1 MKKFIFI
8 IVLGCLA
15 WGKSKAY
22 ESGERNRY
30 RVYFPTA
37 SIILNPAFKEN
48 KATLDSLVIHIQ
60 NKQKTQNCAASASPR
75 VLRPKGGPVTT
86 NGYRKIEVKV
96 CRPIC
101 KKNSLCRILLLQSN
115 PEDRIGK
122 N

>member
-37 SIILNPAFKEN
+37 SIILNPVFKEN
-48 KATLDSLVIHIQ
+48 KTTLDSLVIHIQ
-60 NKQKTQNCAASASPR
+60 NKQKNAKLRRIRITSGRVCQNT
-75 VLRPKGGPVTT
+75 LFIT
-86 NGYRKIEVKV
+86 
-96 CRPIC
+96 
-101 KKNSLCRILLLQSN
+101 
-115 PEDRIGK
+115 EDRYIAEHSYEVAI
-122 N
+122 

>member
-60 NKQKTQNCAASASPR
+60 NKQK
-75 VLRPKGGPVTT
+75 K
-86 NGYRKIEVKV
+86 RKTAPHPHHLG
-96 CRPIC
+96 CFAR
-101 KKNSLCRILLLQSN
+101 RADQSQQMVVAKS
-115 PEDRIGK
+115 R
-122 N
+122 